1 MGDPRVTQG
10 FFLVLDNTRQR
21 VGLMRD
27 PPIRQ
32 AMESAGYDV
41 SASALKPPVLLLL
54 RLPRDSPIHRPAAFP
69 KVPWKATAMPRVGE
83 CGVHLTPLGSTL
95 AQRRC
100 PRTQL
105 DVVMT
110 VLAGKAISELV
121 MSVSWGEGHA

>member
-1 MGDPRVTQG
+1 M
-10 FFLVLDNTRQR
+10 
-21 VGLMRD
+21 
-27 PPIRQ
+27 
-32 AMESAGYDV
+32 

-54 RLPRDSPIHRPAAFP
+54 RLPRDSPIHQPAAFP
-69 KVPWKATAMPRVGE
+69 KVPWKATAMPRAGE

-110 VLAGKAISELV
+110 VLAGKAVIGLLLLCHFSV
-121 MSVSWGEGHA
+121 MLRVCDFPVCLESVSALSAVT